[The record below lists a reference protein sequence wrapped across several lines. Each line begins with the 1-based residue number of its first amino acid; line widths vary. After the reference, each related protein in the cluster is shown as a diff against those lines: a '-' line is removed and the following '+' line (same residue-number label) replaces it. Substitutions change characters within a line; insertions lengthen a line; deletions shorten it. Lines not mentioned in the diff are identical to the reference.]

1 MYYLQ
6 EQSSTDF
13 FILFRK
19 TNEKYDSVIDPYSR
33 VSKAA
38 FPDPPQLLRMQM
50 KCISG
55 GCGSPGRAGAGPHV
69 SANTFKQIAVKGGNG
84 NITSHPHY
92 RSLINGCKVRRQAA
106 VCMVKVHSGT
116 REGSSYLLVMLS
128 EPGAKG
134 AWRCVSCLL
143 KHAKISVILPWLGEL
158 LWLCLPGDSDVCPEG
173 AAGGSLPSILQGVTQ
188 KTTKTFC

>member
-19 TNEKYDSVIDPYSR
+19 TNEKYDSVVDPYSR

-55 GCGSPGRAGAGPHV
+55 GCGSPGQAGAGPHV

-106 VCMVKVHSGT
+106 VCTVKVHSGT
-116 REGSSYLLVMLS
+116 REGSSHLLVMLS

-134 AWRCVSCLL
+134 AWRCVSCQL
-143 KHAKISVILPWLGEL
+143 KHAKISVSSRSSCRGLVNFSGCVCLGTMMFALRVLQEAA
-158 LWLCLPGDSDVCPEG
+158 CL
-173 AAGGSLPSILQGVTQ
+173 Q
-188 KTTKTFC
+188 FCKG